1 MTRGGHLM
9 CGGPRLDRSRGGPT
23 WRRLDA
29 RRQRFSAFTLR
40 VRGQR
45 TLLCRHVPCST
56 SPAVRP
62 LQHVPCSTS
71 PTARPLQHVPC
82 STSTT
87 VRPPTARPL
96 EAPSVNNRGACTH
109 LALPARPDPP
119 AQPPELAGPRSPPV
133 RVDRVTA
140 APLHVRQWSGPV
152 TRSAGTSNDTKL
164 EKLTTR
170 SRHNGPCPCMCGSG
184 PARGSLPLP

>member
-1 MTRGGHLM
+1 MQLQRGAPCTARAPVQLGCRIAMTRGGHLM

-71 PTARPLQHVPC
+71 PAARPLRHVPC
-82 STSTT
+82 STS
-87 VRPPTARPL
+87 PAARPL
-96 EAPSVNNRGACTH
+96 RYVPLRHVPWRRPASTTGERVRTLLCRHVPILRPSPRS
-109 LALPARPDPP
+109 LPARVPLLC
-119 AQPPELAGPRSPPV
+119 AWTGSQPLPY
-133 RVDRVTA
+133 
-140 APLHVRQWSGPV
+140 
-152 TRSAGTSNDTKL
+152 
-164 EKLTTR
+164 
-170 SRHNGPCPCMCGSG
+170 MCGSG
-184 PARGSLPLP
+184 PVQ